1 MVYSSFGI
9 IALLIHIIINY
20 DVLRNSNKD
29 ESSANKTYRHFL
41 NCVMCYY
48 ISDTLWGILYEHK
61 LIYINYFNTVIYFI
75 TMAMSV
81 FLLTQY
87 VIEYLNEKLLFGKI
101 LFFTGRI
108 YFVCELIVLS
118 VNFFYPILFYFD
130 ESGVYNAGKVRYI
143 NLFIQIL
150 LFLMISAYTLFISLK
165 KKSRRGRRYRTIGFY
180 CVAMTIFIFAQI
192 FYPLLPLYAI
202 GYLLGTCIIHTFVL
216 EDEKEERRT
225 ELEKL
230 LKREQL
236 RKQELGTVKNMAYT
250 DSLTGV
256 RSLHAYS
263 EAETSI
269 NRRIA
274 NGVMKEF
281 AVVVF
286 DLNGLKTANDTLGHE
301 AGNRLLKDACRLIC
315 NIFKNSPLYRI
326 GGDEFVAIL
335 EGTDYNKR
343 KELLLSFNIQIEKN
357 LKNGS
362 VIIAAGLKEFYPGID
377 RSLNDVFKQ
386 ADKKMYERKQLLN
399 DMAQQM

>member
-1 MVYSSFGI
+1 M
-9 IALLIHIIINY
+9 
-20 DVLRNSNKD
+20 
-29 ESSANKTYRHFL
+29 
-41 NCVMCYY
+41 
-48 ISDTLWGILYEHK
+48 
-61 LIYINYFNTVIYFI
+61 
-75 TMAMSV
+75 
-81 FLLTQY
+81 
-87 VIEYLNEKLLFGKI
+87 
-101 LFFTGRI
+101 
-108 YFVCELIVLS
+108 S